1 MSPCGFRSNPVVPLI
16 VTLSVLFAITGCGH
30 SKPRPNEKANRF
42 QAEGAAAYQQ
52 GQLDRAAGLFS
63 LALEYQP
70 NMAEARNGLGLVA
83 LARGDKKT
91 AEAQFRAALSLNE
104 ELAEAHHNLGE
115 LALERGEFDEA
126 MTRFRQALAVDPGFG
141 AARLGAGRTLML
153 LGRPDEA
160 RWELVKLTEIE
171 PQNAHAHAAYAQVLA
186 QLGRIAAAEAA
197 AQTAL
202 AIDPKFPGAHRAR
215 GEILKRRGE
224 FAPAADEYRLVL
236 QAEPGSGNDRV
247 ELVTTLVAAERLE
260 EATGEVQTL
269 EKLAP
274 ARAEV
279 AFIRAFLALRQ
290 RELPLAI
297 DSARRAI
304 RLRKTYPQARMI
316 LAEALFTAG
325 LDAEGRRELKSF
337 IDEAPPSMA
346 IERRKATEF
355 LNR

>member
-1 MSPCGFRSNPVVPLI
+1 MLLVGL
-16 VTLSVLFAITGCGH
+16 AAAGCGH
-30 SKPRPNEKANRF
+30 TAPRTNEKANRF
-42 QAEGAAAYQQ
+42 QAEGAMAYQR

-70 NMAEARNGLGLVA
+70 RMAEARNGLGLVA

-91 AEAQFRAALSLNE
+91 AEAQFKAALALNE

-115 LALERGEFDEA
+115 LALERGELDDA
-126 MTRFRQALAVDPGFG
+126 ITRFRQALAVDPGFG
-141 AARLGAGRTLML
+141 ASRLGAGRTLML

-160 RWELVKLTEIE
+160 KWELVKLTEIE
-171 PQNAHAHAAYAQVLA
+171 PQNAHAHAAHAQVLA
-186 QLGRIAAAEAA
+186 QLGRIAAAEEA
-197 AQTAL
+197 AQKAL
-202 AIDPKFPGAHRAR
+202 ALDPKNPAGHRAR

-224 FAPAADEYRLVL
+224 FASAADEYRFVL
-236 QAEPGSGNDRV
+236 QIEPGSVNDRV
-247 ELVTTLVAAERLE
+247 DLVTTLVAAEHLD
-260 EATGEVQTL
+260 EANAEVQTL
-269 EKLAP
+269 EKLGP

-279 AFIRAFLALRQ
+279 AFVRAFLALKQ

-304 RLRKTYPQARMI
+304 KLRRKYPQARMI

-325 LDAEGRRELKSF
+325 MDADGRRELKNF

-346 IERRKATEF
+346 LERRKATEF